1 MAPSTR
7 IDQCQSPKRPPEA
20 GVNVPDRLR
29 AAFRRLLDTD
39 VVHQPRYRAWERR
52 QVRNAARA
60 GTAVVIVVLLF
71 DAFAMIDEAPA
82 IVALNLPLAVA
93 GVALLLALTRRS
105 GPRRNPAGAAL
116 LLGILALTTGL
127 LPLGLVP
134 GAKPVLLA
142 YIPLIIVASALFIP
156 WNTARHLV
164 WTGVCV
170 AMVVGCVILPFGAGM
185 DPQAVDNLITIT
197 IDSVAVSV
205 AGHVV
210 LQRQRRGMFLQRTQL
225 RNLNHLAARQGT
237 ELRVLAEELRAAARV
252 DPLTGVANRL
262 RLDEDLEIV
271 ARRAADREG
280 GAALMI
286 DIDRF
291 KAFNDTHGH
300 VEGDRVLRAVAGVL
314 AAHSRPSD
322 RVYRFGGEE
331 FLVLLPGASILE
343 ALAVAERQ
351 RAAVED
357 LAIPTGR
364 AGRTD
369 EDEVV
374 TISVGVAPMH
384 RGEPAATPDA
394 ADGWLQA
401 ADAAMYESKLNGRNR
416 VTVRQAGVEGEAA
429 VA

>member
-1 MAPSTR
+1 
-7 IDQCQSPKRPPEA
+7 
-20 GVNVPDRLR
+20 
-29 AAFRRLLDTD
+29 
-39 VVHQPRYRAWERR
+39 
-52 QVRNAARA
+52 
-60 GTAVVIVVLLF
+60 
-71 DAFAMIDEAPA
+71 
-82 IVALNLPLAVA
+82 
-93 GVALLLALTRRS
+93 
-105 GPRRNPAGAAL
+105 
-116 LLGILALTTGL
+116 
-127 LPLGLVP
+127 
-134 GAKPVLLA
+134 
-142 YIPLIIVASALFIP
+142 
-156 WNTARHLV
+156 
-164 WTGVCV
+164 
-170 AMVVGCVILPFGAGM
+170 
-185 DPQAVDNLITIT
+185 
-197 IDSVAVSV
+197 
-205 AGHVV
+205 
-210 LQRQRRGMFLQRTQL
+210 
-225 RNLNHLAARQGT
+225 
-237 ELRVLAEELRAAARV
+237 
-252 DPLTGVANRL
+252 VANRL

-384 RGEPAATPDA
+384 LGEPAATPDA